1 MSDRKA
7 CSVAFSS
14 ALPLDKESWVRKTAV
29 VCCIVR
35 CMESR
40 KVEVGVLPE
49 ELRKVLISVMEGRP
63 MFEGVW
69 WCAAEGA

>member
-1 MSDRKA
+1 
-7 CSVAFSS
+7 
-14 ALPLDKESWVRKTAV
+14 
-29 VCCIVR
+29 
-35 CMESR
+35 MESR